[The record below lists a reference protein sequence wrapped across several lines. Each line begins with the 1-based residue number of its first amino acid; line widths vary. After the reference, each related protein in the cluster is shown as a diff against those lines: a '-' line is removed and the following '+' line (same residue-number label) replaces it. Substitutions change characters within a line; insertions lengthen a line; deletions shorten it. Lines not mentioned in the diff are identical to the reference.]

1 MKKPILIA
9 AAVMLA
15 GISHGQ
21 MFAQMFGQTWT
32 PASLNPVAWYKLDGN
47 AMDSGS
53 LRADGLWAGT
63 EAYTNGKLGVAAFFN
78 GSSCV
83 TSAVPVPSQITMSMW
98 SKGSV
103 PGGATY
109 KRLLCA
115 RNGNFWLQ
123 IVGAAVGEDNILQ
136 FGVVT
141 NGNPA
146 TLAGGKKMSASGDFS
161 SYRHIVGVWD
171 NSTATM
177 YVDGVAQTNSYSGG
191 MGAGG
196 DGILSIGARSDSIA
210 VTGHSGQIDDVLI
223 FPRALTQAEITQL
236 YNWRQP

>member
-1 MKKPILIA
+1 
-9 AAVMLA
+9 MLA

-21 MFAQMFGQTWT
+21 DSMFARAFGQTWT

-47 AMDSGS
+47 ALDSGS
-53 LRADGLWAGT
+53 LRADGRWAGT
-63 EAYTNGKLGVAAFFN
+63 EAYTNGQHLVAAFFN

-98 SKGSV
+98 IKGSV
-103 PGGATY
+103 TGASTY
-109 KRLLCA
+109 ERLLCV

-123 IVGAAVGEDNILQ
+123 IVGAEVGADNILQ

-141 NGNPA
+141 NGNSA
-146 TLAGGKKMSASGDFS
+146 TLASGKRMNSVGDFS
-161 SYRHIVGVWD
+161 AYRHIVCIWD
-171 NSTATM
+171 GSTTVM
-177 YVDGVAQTNSYSGG
+177 YVDNILQTASYTGG

-196 DGILSIGARSDSIA
+196 DGVLSIGARSDSIA
-210 VTGHSGQIDDVLI
+210 VTGYTGAIDGVLI
-223 FPRALTQAEITQL
+223 FNRALTQAEITQL